1 MADTFN
7 LCSRNS
13 LRDMMNKKWSVPGFL
28 ALLGI
33 LLLQAVTGWAQSP
46 FLAGT
51 ANKTTVA
58 LGEQFQISFTLNTGG
73 RSFQGPDLKDFV
85 VLSGPNQST
94 NMQFINGN
102 ISQSISF
109 TYYLQPRNTG
119 NYKIGPASIEV
130 EGKRIASNVIQ
141 INVVKGNPQAQ
152 GGQQGQGQQG
162 NRQQQNNSGGLTDK
176 NIFARAIVNKSSVL
190 KGESLL
196 LTFKLYANVN
206 ITDFAIPK
214 MPSMDGFWNQE
225 IQLPQNLE
233 RTVEIVDGQRYT
245 VWEIKKLVLFPQ
257 QTGVLTIDPMELEC
271 LARIKV
277 QRQASNDPFG
287 FFSDPFFGM
296 GSVQDVKYAF
306 KSQPVKVTVR
316 DLPPNAPT
324 GFSGAV
330 GNINFDA
337 TVDRTETK
345 ANEPVTLKIKISGN
359 GNLKLADV
367 ETPELPP
374 DLETYEPK
382 IGENYKASESGVN
395 GSKSFEYLIIPRHEG
410 DYEIPA
416 INFCYY
422 NLSKKQYVSKQA
434 GPFHIKVGKGTSGSS
449 AGISAGPGE
458 KSEFKLIG
466 SDIRY
471 IKTGTP
477 DFESVDGLR
486 YGTPAYYALALLPFL
501 IFGGMASWV
510 RYKNKSMGN
519 AAALRVKNATGVAK
533 KRLATAKKLMGG
545 DEQKVFEEIHRAVW
559 GYLGDKFAIP
569 TAQLSKE
576 YAGSI
581 LAEKNIRPELIDD
594 ILKSIDQCDLARYGG
609 AFAGIKADDLY
620 RNTERII
627 TAIEEEVKA

>member
-233 RTVEIVDGQRYT
+233 RTVEIVDGQR
-245 VWEIKKLVLFPQ
+245 
-257 QTGVLTIDPMELEC
+257 
-271 LARIKV
+271 
-277 QRQASNDPFG
+277 
-287 FFSDPFFGM
+287 
-296 GSVQDVKYAF
+296 
-306 KSQPVKVTVR
+306 
-316 DLPPNAPT
+316 
-324 GFSGAV
+324 
-330 GNINFDA
+330 
-337 TVDRTETK
+337 
-345 ANEPVTLKIKISGN
+345 
-359 GNLKLADV
+359 
-367 ETPELPP
+367 
-374 DLETYEPK
+374 
-382 IGENYKASESGVN
+382 
-395 GSKSFEYLIIPRHEG
+395 
-410 DYEIPA
+410 
-416 INFCYY
+416 
-422 NLSKKQYVSKQA
+422 
-434 GPFHIKVGKGTSGSS
+434 
-449 AGISAGPGE
+449 
-458 KSEFKLIG
+458 
-466 SDIRY
+466 
-471 IKTGTP
+471 
-477 DFESVDGLR
+477 
-486 YGTPAYYALALLPFL
+486 
-501 IFGGMASWV
+501 
-510 RYKNKSMGN
+510 
-519 AAALRVKNATGVAK
+519 
-533 KRLATAKKLMGG
+533 
-545 DEQKVFEEIHRAVW
+545 
-559 GYLGDKFAIP
+559 
-569 TAQLSKE
+569 
-576 YAGSI
+576 
-581 LAEKNIRPELIDD
+581 
-594 ILKSIDQCDLARYGG
+594 
-609 AFAGIKADDLY
+609 
-620 RNTERII
+620 
-627 TAIEEEVKA
+627 